1 MTRPAIYTALFA
13 LLVAAALAAP
23 RANADVLGVIP
34 SGWVGQVRD
43 STQEVLRDGISLD
56 EAVSRAEA
64 QYNARVVRAEAD
76 ERNGRVIY
84 KLRLLSDDGRVFTVR
99 VDAQSGAIY

>member
-1 MTRPAIYTALFA
+1 MKRFGLT
-13 LLVAAALAAP
+13 LVSLAALAVVALSAP
-23 RANADVLGVIP
+23 SARADSLGALAPGFIE
-34 SGWVGQVRD
+34 QVRE
-43 STQEVLRDGISLD
+43 SPQEIFRDGISLD

-64 QYNARVVRAEAD
+64 QFNARVVRAEAD
-76 ERNGRVIY
+76 ERDGRVIY

>member
-1 MTRPAIYTALFA
+1 MKRLGPQILSIAA
-13 LLVAAALAAP
+13 LVAVALSAP
-23 RANADVLGVIP
+23 SASADALGAIAP
-34 SGWVGQVRD
+34 GFIEQVRE
-43 STQEVLRDGISLD
+43 SPQEIFRDGISLD

-64 QYNARVVRAEAD
+64 QFNARVVRAEAD
-76 ERNGRVIY
+76 ERDGRVIY

>member
-1 MTRPAIYTALFA
+1 MKRPATYTASFA
-13 LLVAAALAAP
+13 LLLAAALAAP
-23 RANADVLGVIP
+23 CTNADVLGTIP
-34 SGWVGQVRD
+34 SGWIGQVRD